1 MCDLEEN
8 VIMRDIANWERHLI
22 TMIRE
27 KRDTLI
33 MIASKKKSKRNTRLT
48 LARSW
53 AIGDKERMLLE
64 RESLIIES
72 SEGNKRREQ

>member
-1 MCDLEEN
+1 
-8 VIMRDIANWERHLI
+8 MRDIANWERHLI